1 MHLLFVIIEF
11 AIVLGLLVLI
21 HELGHFI
28 VAKACGVRVETF
40 SIGFGTRLF
49 GFRYGDTDYRISILP
64 LGGYVKMAG
73 ELGGDGAPP
82 TSNPLNTTGLLAQ
95 PASSPDDLTAKPRW
109 QRVLI
114 AIAGP
119 VFNFVL
125 AFFLLFLI
133 AHYHHE
139 VDQYLNG
146 PAIVDYVPQGTPAA
160 SDGVSAGDTIA
171 RFNRISNP
179 NWQQILE
186 EAALNQNRPLPIAFT
201 HNGQTRSSILTIT
214 VPVNTEF
221 GPDDLMTAGL
231 IPRMDPGPINVLT
244 VSANSPADRAGVKAG
259 DQFVSINGLHPH
271 SVSALL
277 AFLKDNKGAPDTL
290 GILRNGQ
297 PLTLTAT
304 PEKMET
310 PGSADQYRLGFSYRP
325 PPADVER
332 LPVGKAIQQSL
343 KDTREGSMLILR
355 VLKGLFTRHV
365 AVNQMMGPVG
375 MAQQIDIATQMG
387 IWPLLNLVSVISLNL
402 GILNLM
408 PFPLLDGGMIFFLI
422 VESVM
427 RRDVNQ
433 QFKEVVYQVAFVCI
447 ILFAFFVL
455 FNDITKLHLG
465 H

>member
-1 MHLLFVIIEF
+1 MHIFFVVIEF

-28 VAKACGVRVETF
+28 VAKLCGVRVETF

-73 ELGGDGAPP
+73 ELGGDGAPLP
-82 TSNPLNTTGLLAQ
+82 ASAKQTDDQ
-95 PASSPDDLTAKPRW
+95 PALPYTAAPDDLTSKPRW

-114 AIAGP
+114 AVAGP

-125 AFFLLFLI
+125 AFFLLFLV

-146 PAIVDYVPQGTPAA
+146 AAIVDYVPQGTTAA
-160 SDGVSAGDTIA
+160 SDGIAAGDTIT
-171 RFNRISNP
+171 RFNRVFNP
-179 NWQQILE
+179 SWEQIFE
-186 EAALNQNRPLPIAFT
+186 ESALNLNRPLPIAFT
-201 HNGQTRSSILTIT
+201 HNGQPRTTTLTIT
-214 VPVNTEF
+214 VPSNTEF
-221 GPDDLMTAGL
+221 GLDDIVTVGL
-231 IPRMDPGPINVLT
+231 IPRMDPGPIGVLT
-244 VSANSPADRAGVKAG
+244 VSADTPADRAGLQAG
-259 DQFVSINGLHPH
+259 DQVVSLNGLHLH
-271 SVSALL
+271 SVYALL

-290 GILRNGQ
+290 SVLRNGQ
-297 PLTLTAT
+297 PLTLVAT

-310 PGSADQYRLGFSYRP
+310 PGAGDEYRLGFTYRP
-325 PPADVER
+325 PPADIER
-332 LPVGKAIQQSL
+332 LPVGKSIHQSL
-343 KDTREGSMLILR
+343 RDNREGSMLILR

-375 MAQQIDIATQMG
+375 IAQQIDIATQMG
-387 IWPLLNLVSVISLNL
+387 VWPLLNLVSVISLNL

-408 PFPLLDGGMIFFLI
+408 PFPLLDGGMIFFLL
-422 VESVM
+422 VESIM

-433 QFKEVVYQVAFVCI
+433 QFKEVIYQVAFVCI

-455 FNDITKLHLG
+455 FNDITKLHL

>member
-1 MHLLFVIIEF
+1 MHIFLVVIEF

-28 VAKACGVRVETF
+28 VAKLCGVRVETF
-40 SIGFGTRLF
+40 SIGFGTRIF
-49 GFRYGDTDYRISILP
+49 GFRYGDTDYRISLLP

-82 TSNPLNTTGLLAQ
+82 SSNPLNTTGLLAQ

-114 AIAGP
+114 AVAGP

-125 AFFLLFLI
+125 AFFLLFLV

-146 PAIVDYVPQGTPAA
+146 AAIIDYVPQGTPAA
-160 SDGVSAGDTIA
+160 TDGIAAGDVIT
-171 RFNRISNP
+171 RFNRVSNP
-179 NWQQILE
+179 SWEQIFE
-186 EAALNQNRPLPIAFT
+186 ESALNLNRPLPVTFT
-201 HNGQTRSSILTIT
+201 HNGQVRTTTLTVS
-214 VPVNTEF
+214 VPANSEF
-221 GPDDLMTAGL
+221 GLDDIVTVGL
-231 IPRMDPGPINVLT
+231 IPRMDPGPIGVLT
-244 VSANSPADRAGVKAG
+244 VSADTPASRAGLQAG
-259 DQFVSINGLHPH
+259 DEVVSLNGLRLH
-271 SVSALL
+271 SVYALL

-290 GILRNGQ
+290 SVLRNGQ
-297 PLTLTAT
+297 AITLVAT

-310 PGSADQYRLGFSYRP
+310 PGAGDEYRLGFTYRS

-332 LPVGKAIQQSL
+332 LPIGKSMKQSL

-375 MAQQIDIATQMG
+375 IAQQIDIATQMG

-422 VESVM
+422 VESIM

-433 QFKEVVYQVAFVCI
+433 QFKEVIYQVAFVCI

-455 FNDITKLHLG
+455 FNDITKLHL

>member
-1 MHLLFVIIEF
+1 MHIFLVVIEF

-28 VAKACGVRVETF
+28 VAKLCGVRVETF
-40 SIGFGTRLF
+40 SIGFGTRIF
-49 GFRYGDTDYRISILP
+49 GFRYGDTDYRISLLP

-82 TSNPLNTTGLLAQ
+82 SSNPLNTTGLLAQ

-114 AIAGP
+114 AVAGP

-125 AFFLLFLI
+125 AFFLLFLV

-146 PAIVDYVPQGTPAA
+146 AAIIDYVPQGTPAA
-160 SDGVSAGDTIA
+160 TDGIAAGDVIT
-171 RFNRISNP
+171 RFNRVSNP
-179 NWQQILE
+179 SWEQIFE
-186 EAALNQNRPLPIAFT
+186 ESALNLNRTLPVTFT
-201 HNGQTRSSILTIT
+201 HNGQVRTTTLTVS
-214 VPVNTEF
+214 VPANSEF
-221 GPDDLMTAGL
+221 GLDDIVTVGL
-231 IPRMDPGPINVLT
+231 IPRMDPGPIGVLT
-244 VSANSPADRAGVKAG
+244 VSADTPASRAGLQAG
-259 DQFVSINGLHPH
+259 DEVVSLNGLRLH
-271 SVSALL
+271 SVYALL

-290 GILRNGQ
+290 SVLRNGQ
-297 PLTLTAT
+297 AITLVAT

-310 PGSADQYRLGFSYRP
+310 PGAGDEYRLGFTYRS

-332 LPVGKAIQQSL
+332 LPIGKSMKQSL

-375 MAQQIDIATQMG
+375 IAQQIDIATQMG

-422 VESVM
+422 VESIM

-433 QFKEVVYQVAFVCI
+433 QFKEVIYQVAFVCI

-455 FNDITKLHLG
+455 FNDITKLHL

>member
-1 MHLLFVIIEF
+1 MHILFVVIEF

-28 VAKACGVRVETF
+28 VAKLCGVRVETF
-40 SIGFGTRLF
+40 SIGFGTRIF

-73 ELGGDGAPP
+73 ELGGDGTAISGSDQL
-82 TSNPLNTTGLLAQ
+82 TST
-95 PASSPDDLTAKPRW
+95 PAPDDLTSKPRW

-114 AIAGP
+114 AVAGP

-125 AFFLLFLI
+125 AFFLLFLV

-139 VDQYLNG
+139 VDQYLNSA
-146 PAIVDYVPQGTPAA
+146 AIVDYVPQGTAA
-160 SDGVSAGDTIA
+160 ANDGIAAGDTIT
-171 RFNRISNP
+171 RFNRVTNP
-179 NWQQILE
+179 TWNQIFDE
-186 EAALNQNRPLPIAFT
+186 SALNLNRPLLIAFT
-201 HNGQTRSSILTIT
+201 HNGQTRTSTLTIS
-214 VPVNTEF
+214 VPSNTEF
-221 GPDDLMTAGL
+221 GLDNIITEGL
-231 IPRMDPGPINVLT
+231 IPRMDSGPIGVLT
-244 VSANSPADRAGVKAG
+244 VSPNTPASRAGLQAG
-259 DQFVSINGLHPH
+259 DQVTSINGLHLH
-271 SVSALL
+271 SIPALL

-290 GILRNGQ
+290 SVLRHGQ
-297 PLTLTAT
+297 PLTLIAT

-310 PGSADQYRLGFSYRP
+310 PGAGDEYRLGFTYRL
-325 PPADVER
+325 PPAVIER
-332 LPVGKAIQQSL
+332 LPIGKAIRQSL
-343 KDTREGSMLILR
+343 RDNREGSMLILR

-375 MAQQIDIATQMG
+375 IAQQIDIATQMG

-402 GILNLM
+402 GILNLL

-422 VESVM
+422 IESIM

-433 QFKEVVYQVAFVCI
+433 QFKEVIYQVAFVCI

-455 FNDITKLHLG
+455 FNDITKLHL